1 MAPNL
6 VSPRWFFKASGF
18 DAVMNLSS
26 MREHILKKSAHVL
39 IPRKRNSLEDDI
51 DACIEWQMLL
61 PGAKALSNGSDTI
74 RQAKEKF

>member
-39 IPRKRNSLEDDI
+39 IPRKRNSLEDNADI
-51 DACIEWQMLL
+51 DW
-61 PGAKALSNGSDTI
+61 G
-74 RQAKEKF
+74 